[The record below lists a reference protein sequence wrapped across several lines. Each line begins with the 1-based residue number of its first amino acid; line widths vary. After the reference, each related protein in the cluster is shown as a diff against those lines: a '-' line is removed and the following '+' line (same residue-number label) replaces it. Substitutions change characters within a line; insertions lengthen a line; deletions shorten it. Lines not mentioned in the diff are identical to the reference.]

1 MIIITTVVVAI
12 SALLLKQVNIVTF
25 FFYIK
30 EFKLQKFLVGLVQ
43 IFFSITLIEIL
54 LKKLS

>member
-25 FFYIK
+25 FLYIK
-30 EFKLQKFLVGLVQ
+30 EFKLQKFLVGLLQ